1 MDDHNLEVVG
11 SCCFGDTIS
20 AGGSCEAATII
31 RVRAVWGKFRKICT
45 CVRIAMLYGSECWPL
60 KRTDLFQLKRNVR
73 EINVT
78 AVMPHIDRKFLW
90 PQHSLQQAGFD

>member
-1 MDDHNLEVVG
+1 MPILSCKTRSLETRG
-11 SCCFGDTIS
+11 RINN
-20 AGGSCEAATII
+20 
-31 RVRAVWGKFRKICT
+31 T

-78 AVMPHIDRKFLW
+78 AVMPHIDRKFLR